1 MTFLL
6 SRLQGTNG
14 HVALS
19 AKCVEKYSNAD
30 CDNTKKI
37 KYGEKQGNILEQFR
51 CIPERRSNPG
61 EANPVSS
68 SLGELSFSG
77 DNLWSFD

>member
-6 SRLQGTNG
+6 SRLQGING
-14 HVALS
+14 KVALS
-19 AKCVEKYSNAD
+19 AKCLEKYSNAD
-30 CDNTKKI
+30 CDSTKKI
-37 KYGEKQGNILEQFR
+37 KYGKKQGNILEQFPG
-51 CIPERRSNPG
+51 ILEGRSNPG
-61 EANPVSS
+61 EAYRVFR